1 MPPLA
6 QRNLFHDK
14 VRLTVTLTGIVFS
27 VVLIVVQ
34 LGLFLG
40 FTTATSNLID
50 HSGADLWITS
60 KNGPY
65 VEQGVAFS
73 ERKLNQVRAVPG
85 VADAQK
91 LIARWTQW
99 KRHDGGQDSVQI
111 VWINVDDT
119 MERPWN
125 LVQGSVEDLKS
136 PDAIILDELYKQK
149 LGVTGVGEVFE
160 IGGYR
165 ARVVGFTRGI
175 RSFTTSPY
183 VFTTF
188 KNAQNFAAIPEDQT
202 MFILVKLAPGANLE
216 QVRHNLLD
224 HVKDVEVFKTSE
236 FSRMTTFYWMFTT
249 GAGVAVLIAA
259 VLGLVVG
266 FVVVAQTIYAT
277 TVDHIREFGTLKA
290 MGAPNSYVYKVIMK
304 QAAIAAVL
312 GYALGMVVSVFV
324 VHGSQKG
331 GAAILMPPSM
341 AVGMFFLTLLMCVGA
356 ALVSINKVTRIDP
369 AMVFK
374 GGGTVFSVF
383 HCVLCG
389 VFKAFTTEDMEGTAG
404 DQMESNMQS
413 AIAVRKLMKKYE

>member
-14 VRLTVTLTGIVFS
+14 VRLAVTLTGIVFA
-27 VVLIVVQ
+27 VVLIVVE
-34 LGLFLG
+34 LGLFVG
-40 FTTATSNLID
+40 FTVTTSGLID

-60 KNGPY
+60 KNVPY

-91 LIARWTQW
+91 VVAHWAQW
-99 KRHDGGQDSVQI
+99 KRHDGAEESVQI
-111 VWINVDDT
+111 VGLNVDDA
-119 MERPWN
+119 MEQPWN
-125 LVQGSVEDLKS
+125 LVAGRVEDLKS
-136 PDAIILDELYKQK
+136 PDAIILDELYKKK
-149 LGVTGVGEVFE
+149 LGVTRIGEVFE
-160 IGGYR
+160 IRGHR

-188 KNAQNFAAIPEDQT
+188 KNAQSYTGLREDQT
-202 MFILVKLAPGANLE
+202 HFILVKLAPGANLE
-216 QVRHNLLD
+216 QVRRELLD
-224 HVKDVEVFKTSE
+224 RVKDVEVFTTAE
-236 FSRMTTFYWMFTT
+236 FSHMTRFYWMFTT

-277 TVDHIREFGTLKA
+277 TMDHVREFGTLKA

-304 QAAIAAVL
+304 QAAISAVIGYVL
-312 GYALGMVVSVFV
+312 GMIVSVFV
-324 VHGSQKG
+324 VRGSQAG
-331 GAAILMPPSM
+331 GAAILMPMPM
-341 AVGMFFLTLLMCVGA
+341 AVGMFFLTLAMCIGA
-356 ALVSINKVTRIDP
+356 ALVSINKVTHIDP

-374 GGGTVFSVF
+374 G
-383 HCVLCG
+383 
-389 VFKAFTTEDMEGTAG
+389 
-404 DQMESNMQS
+404 
-413 AIAVRKLMKKYE
+413 

>member
-14 VRLTVTLTGIVFS
+14 VRLAVTLTGIVFS

-60 KNGPY
+60 KNVPY

-85 VADAQK
+85 VGDAQK
-91 LIARWTQW
+91 LITRWTQW

-111 VWINVDDT
+111 VGTNVDDT
-119 MERPWN
+119 MEHPWN
-125 LVQGSVEDLKS
+125 LVQGSVADLKS
-136 PDAIILDELYKQK
+136 PDAVILDELYKQK
-149 LGVTGVGEVFE
+149 LGVSQVGEVFE
-160 IGGYR
+160 IGGHR

-188 KNAQNFAAIPEDQT
+188 KNAQNFVNLREDQT
-202 MFILVKLAPGANLE
+202 YFILAKLTPGAKLE
-216 QVRHNLLD
+216 QVRGGILD
-224 HVKDVEVFKTSE
+224 HVKDVDVLTTAQ
-236 FSRMTTFYWMFTT
+236 FSHMTRFYWMFTT

-277 TVDHIREFGTLKA
+277 TMDHIREYGTLKA
-290 MGAPNSYVYKVIMK
+290 MGAPNRYVYKVIMK
-304 QAAIAAVL
+304 QAAISAVI

-324 VHGSQKG
+324 VEGSQKG
-331 GAAILMPPSM
+331 GAAILMPPPM

-374 GGGTVFSVF
+374 G
-383 HCVLCG
+383 
-389 VFKAFTTEDMEGTAG
+389 
-404 DQMESNMQS
+404 
-413 AIAVRKLMKKYE
+413 

>member
-1 MPPLA
+1 
-6 QRNLFHDK
+6 

-34 LGLFLG
+34 LGLFFG
-40 FTTATSNLID
+40 FTTATSCLID

-60 KNGPY
+60 KNVPY

-73 ERKLNQVRAVPG
+73 ERKLYQVRAVPG

-91 LIARWTQW
+91 IIARWTQW
-99 KRHDGGQDSVQI
+99 KRHDGGQESVQI
-111 VWINVDDT
+111 VGINVDDRL
-119 MERPWN
+119 EQPWN
-125 LVQGSVEDLKS
+125 LVEGRVEDLKY
-136 PDAIILDELYKQK
+136 PDAVIMDELYKQK
-149 LGVTGVGEVFE
+149 LGVTRVGEVFE

-188 KNAQNFAAIPEDQT
+188 KNAQDYPGLREDQT
-202 MFILVKLAPGANLE
+202 MFILVKLAPGADL
-216 QVRHNLLD
+216 QRVRRDLLN
-224 HVKDVEVFKTSE
+224 HVTDVDVLTTAQ

-259 VLGLVVG
+259 GLGLVVG

-304 QAAIAAVL
+304 QAAISAVIGYVL
-312 GYALGMVVSVFV
+312 GMLVSVFV
-324 VHGSQKG
+324 VHDS
-331 GAAILMPPSM
+331 
-341 AVGMFFLTLLMCVGA
+341 
-356 ALVSINKVTRIDP
+356 
-369 AMVFK
+369 
-374 GGGTVFSVF
+374 
-383 HCVLCG
+383 
-389 VFKAFTTEDMEGTAG
+389 
-404 DQMESNMQS
+404 
-413 AIAVRKLMKKYE
+413 

>member
-6 QRNLFHDK
+6 RRNLFHDK

-50 HSGADLWITS
+50 HSNADLWITS
-60 KNGPY
+60 KNVPY

-85 VADAQK
+85 VTDAQK
-91 LIARWTQW
+91 IIAHFARW
-99 KRHDGGQDSVQI
+99 KRHDGAQESIQI
-111 VWINVDDT
+111 VGINVDDPI
-119 MERPWN
+119 ERPWN
-125 LVQGSVEDLKS
+125 LVEARVEDLKS
-136 PDAIILDELYKQK
+136 PDAVILDELYKQK
-149 LGVTGVGEVFE
+149 LGVSQVGEVFE
-160 IGGYR
+160 ISGYR

-183 VFTTF
+183 VFTSF
-188 KNAQNFAAIPEDQT
+188 KNAQDFAELREDQT
-202 MFILVKLAPGANLE
+202 MFVLVKVVPGANVQ
-216 QVRHNLLD
+216 QVRRELLET
-224 HVKDVEVFKTSE
+224 VKDVDVLTTSQ

-277 TVDHIREFGTLKA
+277 TMDHIREFGTLKA
-290 MGAPNSYVYKVIMK
+290 MGAPNSYVYKVIME
-304 QAAIAAVL
+304 QAAISAVI
-312 GYALGMVVSVFV
+312 GYALGMIVSVFV
-324 VHGSQKG
+324 VQGSQKG
-331 GAAILMPPSM
+331 GAAILMPAPM
-341 AVGMFFLTLLMCVGA
+341 AVAMFFLTLTMCVGA

-374 GGGTVFSVF
+374 G
-383 HCVLCG
+383 
-389 VFKAFTTEDMEGTAG
+389 
-404 DQMESNMQS
+404 
-413 AIAVRKLMKKYE
+413 